1 MVMAGSLLCG
11 NAAPQIDRD
20 SASSVAETAAVAS
33 ANVKQLEGAGTA
45 SNPYLIRDEEDS
57 KLYGL
62 RYGNKKY
69 VDQRLL

>member
-33 ANVKQLEGAGTA
+33 ANVKQLDGAGTA
-45 SNPYLIRDEEDS
+45 SNPYLIRDEED
-57 KLYGL
+57 
-62 RYGNKKY
+62 
-69 VDQRLL
+69 